1 MEKISV
7 QGHTRLGIQL
17 AWEAWTKPEHVV
29 NWTFASPD
37 WHSPQANSDLKE
49 GGRFLTRMEAKDGST
64 GFDFEGTFLQVKE
77 PFLLEYRMDDG
88 REALITFESSP
99 DGTLVSE
106 TFDPED
112 IHPPEMQKQGWQ
124 AIMDNFIRYTEQL
137 QS

>member
-37 WHSPQANSDLKE
+37 WHSPQASSDLKE

-112 IHPPEMQKQGWQ
+112 IHPPEMQKQG
-124 AIMDNFIRYTEQL
+124 
-137 QS
+137 